1 MVLKWLVELDPLNC
15 GIGGCG
21 HCGSSAHYNLELG
34 ALRLGFYVGNSCGF
48 KMVHKR
54 KLQVKA
60 AFIVIA
66 LQALSMF
73 VPLRAD
79 AELSYPQA
87 ILKAK
92 EAADAVL
99 GRTGTEGCLQG
110 KLMNAMVALS
120 YSCDAAGKKNNVCN
134 LADNFIMAGVPPLA
148 QMDDVSQQF
157 LKLSAF

>member
-1 MVLKWLVELDPLNC
+1 ML
-15 GIGGCG
+15 
-21 HCGSSAHYNLELG
+21 
-34 ALRLGFYVGNSCGF
+34 
-48 KMVHKR
+48 HKR

-66 LQALSMF
+66 LQALSML

-79 AELSYPQA
+79 AELLYPQA

-92 EAADAVL
+92 EAADSVL
-99 GRTGTEGCLQG
+99 SRTGTEGCLQG

-120 YSCDAAGKKNNVCN
+120 YSCDASGKKNNVCN
-134 LADNFIMAGVPPLA
+134 FADNFITAGVLPLA
-148 QMDDVSQQF
+148 QMDDASQQF

>member
-34 ALRLGFYVGNSCGF
+34 ALRLGYCVGNSCGF

-60 AFIVIA
+60 AFFVIA

-79 AELSYPQA
+79 AELPYPQA

-148 QMDDVSQQF
+148 QMDDVSQQL